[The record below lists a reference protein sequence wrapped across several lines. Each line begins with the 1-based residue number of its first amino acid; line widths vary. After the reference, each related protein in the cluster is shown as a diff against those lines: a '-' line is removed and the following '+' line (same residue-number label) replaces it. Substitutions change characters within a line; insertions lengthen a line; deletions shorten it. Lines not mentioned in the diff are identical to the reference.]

1 VRYLFDN
8 DFVIKL
14 AQLDL
19 LEGACSLIG
28 ATPSNTERLATLPYI
43 ARKKFGKKG
52 GTVKHDQETLKR
64 ITDWCHRYEN
74 VSESRGSAILE
85 EANRCP
91 AIDPGEAIL
100 LAEAVNDPEVVFF
113 TGDKRCLRALGTDP
127 SLRSIALTLPGR
139 VQILESIILQLV
151 DRLGFEAVKQCV
163 LAVDTVDSM
172 LDIAFRTDEAR
183 GDIHALEALRSAE
196 NEIERVC
203 PRLIRR

>member
-19 LEGACSLIG
+19 LESACSLIG

-52 GTVKHDQETLKR
+52 GHNQEDLKR

-74 VSESRGSAILE
+74 VSESRGTAILE
-85 EANRCP
+85 EVNRSP

-100 LAEAVNDPEVVFF
+100 LAEAAKDSEVVFF

-127 SLRSIALTLPGR
+127 SLRSIALTLRGR
-139 VQILESIILQLV
+139 VQILESIILRLV
-151 DRLGFEAVKQCV
+151 DRLGIEAVQRCV
-163 LAVDTVDSM
+163 LAVETVDSM
-172 LDIAFRTDEAR
+172 LDIAFRTDEER

-203 PRLIRR
+203 PGLIRR